1 MVLGYFIIQFLQW
14 YRLDGYSSQS
24 EAWIPSS
31 ISKSQSEAEE
41 LRNPV
46 LTSKSKII
54 WKLDF
59 VSERFCPKIE
69 GFSQNRVCIF

>member
-1 MVLGYFIIQFLQW
+1 MVLGYFIIQFLQLILTEKL
-14 YRLDGYSSQS
+14 RLKD
-24 EAWIPSS
+24 
-31 ISKSQSEAEE
+31 E
-41 LRNPV
+41 LRNLV

-59 VSERFCPKIE
+59 VSERFCPKVE

>member
-1 MVLGYFIIQFLQW
+1 MICGSWLFHNSVSPIATHW
-14 YRLDGYSSQS
+14 M
-24 EAWIPSS
+24 ATPANPSS

-41 LRNPV
+41 LINPV

>member
-1 MVLGYFIIQFLQW
+1 MVLGYFIIQFL
-14 YRLDGYSSQS
+14 
-24 EAWIPSS
+24 
-31 ISKSQSEAEE
+31 QSEAEE